1 MPFNTLIKQFL
12 RLVWHL
18 NELTFL
24 SVFTGKLPT
33 NTVLQSLL
41 VSRLLFI
48 PFGFSSSS
56 SRSGFF
62 VFFFCLFW
70 IQSYFSL
77 WEHEVK
83 ICKIKWQKN
92 IYRLFH
98 ILSNLIF
105 ASPEIH
111 VPHGSKMNKNERN
124 LVRCIKMVW
133 APPCCDVLFIEM
145 NKKLKREFIN
155 SFPTKLSP
163 YSIAQW
169 FRGYSTNLKV
179 MSTEESTLLIM
190 FFSPC

>member
-1 MPFNTLIKQFL
+1 MFTILKKKCYFSHFFYVNNIQLRHFQWSKLSISSYKRDTKLTSLCYITKLVTMPFNNLIKQFL

-33 NTVLQSLL
+33 NIVLQSLL

-62 VFFFCLFW
+62 VFFFFLFW

-83 ICKIKWQKN
+83 ICKIKW
-92 IYRLFH
+92 
-98 ILSNLIF
+98 
-105 ASPEIH
+105 
-111 VPHGSKMNKNERN
+111 
-124 LVRCIKMVW
+124 
-133 APPCCDVLFIEM
+133 
-145 NKKLKREFIN
+145 
-155 SFPTKLSP
+155 
-163 YSIAQW
+163 
-169 FRGYSTNLKV
+169 
-179 MSTEESTLLIM
+179 
-190 FFSPC
+190 

>member
-1 MPFNTLIKQFL
+1 MTFKWTHFFICIYWQVTNKYCLAVFTCITLAFYSL
-12 RLVWHL
+12 RLFL
-18 NELTFL
+18 FFIKISLFCLLLL
-24 SVFTGKLPT
+24 SVL
-33 NTVLQSLL
+33 NS
-41 VSRLLFI
+41 I
-48 PFGFSSSS
+48 I
-56 SRSGFF
+56 FF
-62 VFFFCLFW
+62 
-70 IQSYFSL
+70 FSL
-77 WEHEVK
+77 WVHEVK

-105 ASPEIH
+105 ASQEIH